1 MNSGVRIAAA
11 LQLDDGRW
19 LWLLL
24 ILLVLGLVFGV
35 VLIALGIF
43 VYP

>member
-1 MNSGVRIAAA
+1 VTQTPQFLALFSWPGV
-11 LQLDDGRW
+11 
-19 LWLLL
+19 
-24 ILLVLGLVFGV
+24 VFGV